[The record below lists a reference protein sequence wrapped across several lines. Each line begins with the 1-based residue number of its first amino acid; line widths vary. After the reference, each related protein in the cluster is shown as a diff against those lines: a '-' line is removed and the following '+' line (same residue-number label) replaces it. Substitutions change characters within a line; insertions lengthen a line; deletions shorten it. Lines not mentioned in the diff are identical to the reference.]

1 MPVKK
6 HSVEQIIAK
15 LGQIVPAPILQQIPG
30 HRSIVTTQNYIGR
43 LGRAELARIP
53 RAFTE
58 TYGRA
63 V

>member
-1 MPVKK
+1 MVI
-6 HSVEQIIAK
+6 STTNCARA
-15 LGQIVPAPILQQIPG
+15 GVPAPILQQIAG

-43 LGRAELARIP
+43 LGRAEP
-53 RAFTE
+53 RTSRAPSTE